1 MPKVV
6 PMLAYR
12 DGTAAMDWLVRAFG
26 FVERERWTDDDGTL
40 QHGELAMGD
49 GLVMLAT
56 PTPLYEG
63 PARHREHCAE
73 AAAWSTVPYVIDGV
87 LVEVDD
93 LEAAPRARSGGRR
106 PDPERDRGCGRL
118 PPLPGRGPRG
128 PPLDV
133 QRAVAGLVEC
143 ARRP

>member
-1 MPKVV
+1 VTSVV

-12 DGTAAMDWLVRAFG
+12 DGIAAMDWLIRAFG
-26 FVERERWTDDDGTL
+26 FDERARWIGEDGL
-40 QHGELAMGD
+40 LSHGELAFGAD

-63 PARHREHCAE
+63 PAAHREHCAE

-93 LEAAPRARSGGRR
+93 LDAHFDRARAAGATILSAPEPGGEPGSRHYRAEDLEGHRWMFSGR
-106 PDPERDRGCGRL
+106 
-118 PPLPGRGPRG
+118 
-128 PPLDV
+128 
-133 QRAVAGLVEC
+133 
-143 ARRP
+143 